1 MIPASTTRQSA
12 GTAAAAPGLLRSAA
26 LALRSWTPRQRL
38 AALGFAVGFALLIGL
53 PTVLIPNPVFGR
65 EIAATWW
72 SYPVWLLTS
81 ALAGMLAATY
91 LRMPTPPASPGAT
104 SDAALGPALDGD
116 PRPSRWGVAGGL
128 LAWFAVGCPVCN
140 KVALLAL
147 GYSGAI
153 TWFAPVQP
161 VLAVAALVATA
172 GALVV
177 RLRGQVSCAVPARR
191 RAPRGDR
198 SGTPRRTRSDAGPGR
213 RPPG

>member
-1 MIPASTTRQSA
+1 M
-12 GTAAAAPGLLRSAA
+12 
-26 LALRSWTPRQRL
+26 
-38 AALGFAVGFALLIGL
+38 VFALLIGL

-72 SYPVWLLTS
+72 SYPAWLLTS
-81 ALAGMLAATY
+81 GLAGMLAATY
-91 LRMPTPPASPGAT
+91 LRGATPPDRTAH
-104 SDAALGPALDGD
+104 SDTDDSSGEPVDGD
-116 PRPSRWGVAGGL
+116 PRPSRWGVTGGL

-172 GALVV
+172 GALLV
-177 RLRGQVSCAVPARR
+177 RLRGQVSCAVP
-191 RAPRGDR
+191 
-198 SGTPRRTRSDAGPGR
+198 TPR
-213 RPPG
+213 